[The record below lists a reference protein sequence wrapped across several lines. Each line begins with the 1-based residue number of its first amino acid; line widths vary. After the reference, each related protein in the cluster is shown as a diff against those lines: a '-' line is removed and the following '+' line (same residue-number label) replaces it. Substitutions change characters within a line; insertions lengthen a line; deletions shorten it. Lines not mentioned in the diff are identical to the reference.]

1 MPTTPAP
8 AKSTV
13 AKPTIATS
21 AGGAAA
27 GASGVASLPLARTV
41 TAREINEVAATIRDA
56 AATATPVY
64 PWGGATSLDYGLPAK
79 TPGVGLALNEL
90 TRVIDYPA
98 RDMTVTV
105 EAGMTVAELARTL
118 AAERQQLPFD
128 VPRAGQATV
137 GGVVATN
144 WNGPRRY
151 GYGSVRDYVIGISA
165 VDGRGTPFKGGGRVV
180 KNVAGYDFCKLL
192 TGSLGSL
199 GVITQ
204 LTFRLRPLVERTA
217 WIGCGVATLADAE
230 RLLAS
235 LVTSAT
241 TPTAIELLAGPEWRG
256 AARLAACGPAQAW
269 VLVQVEGD
277 EVETAWMIE
286 QLKTEWHSEGVKNV
300 VVWQDADAS
309 AWSSTLAEYSQQA
322 ASPLV
327 VQGAVRPSGT
337 TALVATLQQVDPE
350 VSVQC
355 HAGNGLVLGRFSQFP
370 AAGMSRAVVGG
381 LQSAAAASGGSLVI
395 VSNPSGQESTIRAV
409 WGVGGATYDVMTQVK
424 RQFDPAN
431 VLNTGRFVF
440 P

>member
-1 MPTTPAP
+1 MTPTPTPLKPSA
-8 AKSTV
+8 V
-13 AKPTIATS
+13 KPTAANS
-21 AGGAAA
+21 AVGPAA
-27 GASGVASLPLARTV
+27 GATGVAGLPLVLTVAARDPD
-41 TAREINEVAATIRDA
+41 EVAATIREA
-56 AATATPVY
+56 AATGTPVY
-64 PWGGATSLDYGLPAK
+64 PRGGATSLDYGLPAK
-79 TPGVGLALNEL
+79 TPGVGLALNEM

-105 EAGMTVAELARTL
+105 EAGVTVAELARTL

-128 VPRAGQATV
+128 VPRAAQATV

-151 GYGSVRDYVIGISA
+151 GLGSVRDYVIGISA
-165 VDGRGTPFKGGGRVV
+165 VDGRGTAFKGGGRVV

-217 WIGCGVATLADAE
+217 WVGCGVAHLEAAE
-230 RLLAS
+230 RVLAS
-235 LVTSAT
+235 LVTSET
-241 TPTAIELLAGPEWRG
+241 TPVAIELLAGPEWRG
-256 AARLAACGPAQAW
+256 EARLAACGPAQAW

-286 QLKTEWHSEGVKNV
+286 RLQSEWRGLGVDHA
-300 VVWQDADAS
+300 VVWQDAEAL
-309 AWSSTLAEYSQQA
+309 AWSATLAEYSQQS

-327 VQGAVRPSGT
+327 VQASVRPSGS
-337 TALVATLQQVDPE
+337 TAMVAALQQVAPD

-355 HAGNGLVLGRFSQFP
+355 HAGNGIVLGRFAQFP
-370 AAGMSRAVVGG
+370 AAGVSRVVVGR
-381 LQSAAAASGGSLVI
+381 LQSAASANGGSLVI
-395 VSNPSGQESTIRAV
+395 VSNPGGQESTIRSV
-409 WGVGGATYDVMTQVK
+409 WGVGGTAYDVMTQVK